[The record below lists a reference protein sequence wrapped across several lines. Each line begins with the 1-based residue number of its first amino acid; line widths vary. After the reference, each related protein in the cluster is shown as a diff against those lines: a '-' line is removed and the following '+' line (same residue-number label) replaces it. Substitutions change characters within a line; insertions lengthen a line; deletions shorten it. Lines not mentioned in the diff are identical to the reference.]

1 MELSCITELQ
11 PGEDFV
17 DYRLEGAT
25 EQPTGGWE
33 FGGEE
38 YCSSEIL
45 VSVFLVRKADHQI
58 FALGNSDNSDDT
70 ELDYRY
76 RGDDWNVLTWCVPN
90 LASEI
95 DYQYGGGAFCMLSGQ
110 FVIKATLCSEFER
123 HDCPGCHVCK
133 SHNEYFWNND
143 GTCETSHKFTGVT
156 LSLVPMVD
164 GDYGFIPPGRDD
176 RVQSLLKSVEI
187 QMNLRR

>member
-1 MELSCITELQ
+1 
-11 PGEDFV
+11 
-17 DYRLEGAT
+17 
-25 EQPTGGWE
+25 
-33 FGGEE
+33 
-38 YCSSEIL
+38 
-45 VSVFLVRKADHQI
+45 
-58 FALGNSDNSDDT
+58 
-70 ELDYRY
+70 
-76 RGDDWNVLTWCVPN
+76 
-90 LASEI
+90 
-95 DYQYGGGAFCMLSGQ
+95 MLSGQ

-187 QMNLRR
+187 QINLRRKSGLRPWQEQRCGVVCARMQRHGES